1 MTIELP
7 IKITTVKGFLDE
19 DEGEALYKYAL
30 EASKLGPCF
39 EIGSYCGKSTV
50 YLGTACKENGSILFA
65 LDHHRGSEEHQIGEE
80 YHDPDLFDKEHAV
93 FDSFKE
99 FRQTLKR
106 ANLENTVV
114 PIVASSFVASRCWTI
129 QLSMV
134 FIDGGHSFESALN
147 DYQSW
152 ACHVLPGGIL
162 AIHDIFPDPADGGQ
176 APYKIWKMALAS
188 GNYEELEIVN
198 TLGLLRRTDLERG
211 L

>member
-7 IKITTVKGFLDE
+7 LEIASVKGFLAE
-19 DEGEALYKYAL
+19 DEGEMLFKYAL
-30 EASKLGPCF
+30 ETSKSGPCF

-50 YLGTACKENGSILFA
+50 YLGSACQQNQSILYA

-80 YHDPDLFDKEHAV
+80 YHDPDLFDEENSV

-106 ANLENTVV
+106 ADLEDTVV
-114 PIVASSFVASRCWTI
+114 PIVTSSSVASRCWAT
-129 QLSMV
+129 QLAMV
-134 FIDGGHSFESALN
+134 FIDGGHSFESVLN

-152 ACHVLPGGIL
+152 ACHILPGGIL

-176 APYKIWKMALAS
+176 APYKIWEMALAS
-188 GNYEELEIVN
+188 GDFEKLEIVN
-198 TLGLLRRTDLERG
+198 TLGFLRRKG
-211 L
+211 